1 MDETVGYLLCD
12 DTGECE
18 CVRAWMHARACVLG
32 ACASARMSYVVVVV
46 LCAHVPAH
54 EKKYS

>member
-54 EKKYS
+54 EK